1 MEVDVAG
8 KIIYN
13 YGPSKNHGK
22 LLENQMV
29 RTINGDSFPFLVQW
43 VLLTPS
49 QWWDNQDNQAIELRW
64 FSSELTIE
72 LVQRF
77 PTFHDTRLKHLQ
89 LLRMM
94 ILGISYLNPRFCP
107 RNCAFTMHSTTLAS
121 RRDPWWCSRPDGE
134 SKANLRKQQ
143 TA

>member
-29 RTINGDSFPFLVQW
+29 RTINGDSFPFLVQR

-64 FSSELTIE
+64 FSSELNHRVSSEISHISWHQIKTSS
-72 LVQRF
+72 
-77 PTFHDTRLKHLQ
+77 TFENEDFGN
-89 LLRMM
+89 LL
-94 ILGISYLNPRFCP
+94 PQP
-107 RNCAFTMHSTTLAS
+107 
-121 RRDPWWCSRPDGE
+121 
-134 SKANLRKQQ
+134 
-143 TA
+143 